1 MSKGSVAKRKA
12 DDAERG
18 RLRSLDHALEEKGLK
33 PHFVYD
39 WTVSR
44 NPELLVGTVVAEED
58 WTVPAVP
65 STAGLEDLL

>member
-18 RLRSLDHALEEKGLK
+18 RLRSLDHALEDKGLK

-39 WTVSR
+39 WTIR
-44 NPELLVGTVVAEED
+44 QHPKLLGTVVADDD